1 MKTAKA
7 IQQLRKQWK
16 MLNEL
21 MFWFKRRGRLLSLI

>member
-21 MFWFKRRGRLLSLI
+21 MFWFKRRENC